1 MKYFPDFVKIAEA
14 YGATGLRAEKPE
26 EVRATIEK
34 GLTTPGVVVMDI
46 VVTKEANVYPMMP
59 AGAAHYE
66 IVLDPDSDDDNHE
79 PRELA

>member
-1 MKYFPDFVKIAEA
+1 
-14 YGATGLRAEKPE
+14 L
-26 EVRATIEK
+26 EK
-34 GLTTPGVVVMDI
+34 GLNTPGVVVMDI

-66 IVLDPDSDDDNHE
+66 IVMDPDSSGEEHE

>member
-26 EVRATIEK
+26 DLRRVLEQ
-34 GLTTPGVVVMDI
+34 GMNTPGVVVMDI
-46 VVTKEANVYPMMP
+46 IVSKEANVYPMIP
-59 AGAAHYE
+59 GGAAHYE
-66 IVLDPDSDDDNHE
+66 IVLGPEGEEEPE